1 MDTTS
6 LFIGKVFSVNSSGSS
21 SEELSEEL
29 STYIDLCLT
38 GNTLGALE
46 GPAAARSNS
55 LTQTAFR
62 GLPLLLGTVGVING
76 LLTGTGWLR
85 GLPLAL
91 EAGLEGLPLPLG
103 ATAAVADDEAMLV
116 ESLDESSSLGAFGGG
131 ARSSYVGGHK
141 SLSES
146 EDEKMSDC
154 GEGGRSSSEA
164 VCRNE
169 IVDQRPLGAL

>member
-1 MDTTS
+1 MDTVS
-6 LFIGKVFSVNSSGSS
+6 LFIGKVFSVYSSGSS

-29 STYIDLCLT
+29 STYIDFCLT
-38 GNTLGALE
+38 GKTLGTPE
-46 GPAAARSNS
+46 GPAAARSRS
-55 LTQTAFR
+55 LTQTALR
-62 GLPLLLGTVGVING
+62 GLPLLLGTLGVING

-103 ATAAVADDEAMLV
+103 ATAAVAGDEAMLV
-116 ESLDESSSLGAFGGG
+116 ESSSLGAFGGG

-141 SLSES
+141 SVSES
-146 EDEKMSDC
+146 DEKMSDC

-164 VCRNE
+164 VFRNE
-169 IVDQRPLGAL
+169 LVDQMPLGAL

>member
-1 MDTTS
+1 MDTVS
-6 LFIGKVFSVNSSGSS
+6 LFIGKVFSVYSSGSS

-29 STYIDLCLT
+29 STYIDFCLT
-38 GNTLGALE
+38 GKTLGTPE
-46 GPAAARSNS
+46 GPAAARSRS
-55 LTQTAFR
+55 LTQTALR
-62 GLPLLLGTVGVING
+62 GLPLLLGTLGVTNG

-91 EAGLEGLPLPLG
+91 EAGLEGLPPLLLPLG

-116 ESLDESSSLGAFGGG
+116 ESSSLGAFGGG

-164 VCRNE
+164 VFRNE
-169 IVDQRPLGAL
+169 LVDQMPLGAL

>member
-1 MDTTS
+1 MDTVS
-6 LFIGKVFSVNSSGSS
+6 LFIGKVFSVYSSGSS

-29 STYIDLCLT
+29 STYIDFCLT
-38 GNTLGALE
+38 GKTLGALE
-46 GPAAARSNS
+46 GPAAARSKS
-55 LTQTAFR
+55 LTQTALR

-103 ATAAVADDEAMLV
+103 ATAAVAGDEAMLV
-116 ESLDESSSLGAFGGG
+116 ESSSLGAFGGG

-141 SLSES
+141 SVSES

-169 IVDQRPLGAL
+169 LVD